1 MRLLRAATIIA
12 ALSLTAADLSAQV
25 RGNFENSWFWGAKAG
40 INTLRANSSGT
51 SSVPTWGL
59 DWLITRKQGGLYV
72 SADQSFFNSTVVETD
87 ANSPSGTRQVKINN
101 LRRVDFAGVVF
112 PRTFGPVRPYA
123 GVGAAIA
130 LLASA
135 VAQPDSLGG
144 APSQSFDNSI
154 DKLRSRAS
162 LLVMAGAQV
171 QRNRTAFFVQ
181 ETVLPS
187 GGDFLIKSALSFFEI
202 GVRYNFGSSIEGS
215 R

>member
-40 INTLRANSSGT
+40 INTLRASSSGT

-187 GGDFLIKSALSFFEI
+187 GGDFLIKSALSFFEV